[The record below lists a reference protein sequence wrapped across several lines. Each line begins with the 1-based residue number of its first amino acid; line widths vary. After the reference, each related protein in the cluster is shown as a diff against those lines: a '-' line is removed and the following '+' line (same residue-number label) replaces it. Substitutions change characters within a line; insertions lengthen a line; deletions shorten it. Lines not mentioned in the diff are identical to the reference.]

1 VAPTPPNYLI
11 CPRTL
16 KLIAVG
22 YAVKTLLLGLAW
34 LIVPDLPARAA
45 SKARQTWAAVAG
57 RPSAPSESAAKP

>member
-1 VAPTPPNYLI
+1 MN
-11 CPRTL
+11 PRTL

-57 RPSAPSESAAKP
+57 RSETSAKDLGKQ

>member
-1 VAPTPPNYLI
+1 MS
-11 CPRTL
+11 PRTL

-57 RPSAPSESAAKP
+57 RSETPVKDQDKQ